1 MNAQEILTE
10 LQHACKKLYAN
21 QKYLIEEKSNELT
34 IASHIAS
41 YLRESI
47 QGWDI
52 DTDYRRE
59 GIDRNPKR
67 DLEGTLIIPDIII
80 HKHGPD
86 GPNLVAIEIKGYWNP
101 ENRAIDTDKLRAI
114 RLKHQYEFLFR
125 IELLND
131 GVKIIEVDG
140 IM

>member
-67 DLEGTLIIPDIII
+67 DLEGTLGLTTLLEEP
-80 HKHGPD
+80 
-86 GPNLVAIEIKGYWNP
+86 
-101 ENRAIDTDKLRAI
+101 KLS
-114 RLKHQYEFLFR
+114 FV
-125 IELLND
+125 LLNS
-131 GVKIIEVDG
+131 KEAAFAAFEASSEK
-140 IM
+140 